1 MPSHQQ
7 VAKDLGLSIATISRF
22 RAGERVPNQK
32 NMAMISTLLGWPV
45 EEQWKLAYHFG
56 TEAWRDAFERR
67 IQQHY
72 DPTLS
77 SGGDRVATGPPTGD
91 SG

>member
-7 VAKDLGLSIATISRF
+7 IAKDLGLSIATISRL

-32 NMAMISTLLGWPV
+32 NMAMVSALLNWSV
-45 EEQWKLAYHFG
+45 EEQWKLAYHLG
-56 TEAWRDAFERR
+56 TEAWRDEFERR

-77 SGGDRVATGPPTGD
+77 TGGDSVAAGEAASDTG
-91 SG
+91 